1 MIALLANGRFR
12 RLWIAQTLSVFGDWM
27 LVVAVPFFVYRRT
40 GSSTATAIV
49 FAAEAIP
56 QVLVAPFAGVLVDR
70 VNRGLAL
77 VVANLAAA
85 AVILGLLLAE
95 AWDLLPV
102 LYVVVFLQ
110 SCITQ
115 VLVPARNALVPELV
129 AADDLSTANAL
140 DHVSDSVIRLAAPAL
155 GGALLAITGLA
166 APVLID
172 SLTFLLAALVLLP
185 LRHTSK
191 EREDAVATRRVV
203 TELGEGFRLTIRDPA
218 ARVVGVTFFAAMFGQ
233 GLLNVAFVAV
243 VASFG
248 GPAAYGTVIAAQ
260 GVGAL
265 AGALVAPRLVRRL
278 GTQRTIVAAFVMA
291 ALLVGCYG
299 VVRSLAWAVVLSL
312 LVGVAAV
319 QILIAGQT
327 LLQTDIDIRF
337 LGRVSGALSSSM
349 AIALL
354 AGLGAAA
361 AAAPVV
367 GPRAL
372 LGVAA
377 GSLAVAAVATALMR
391 TSRSVLETPVSHI
404 S

>member
-1 MIALLANGRFR
+1 MIALLANSHFR

-27 LVVAVPFFVYRRT
+27 LVVAVPFFVYRQT
-40 GSSTATAIV
+40 GSTTATAIV
-49 FAAEAIP
+49 FAAEAVP
-56 QVLVAPFAGVLVDR
+56 QVLLSPFAGVLVDR

-77 VVANLAAA
+77 VIANSAAA

-129 AADDLSTANAL
+129 PAADLATANAL
-140 DHVSDSVIRLAAPAL
+140 DEVSDSIIRLAAPAV
-155 GGALLAITGLA
+155 GGALLAVSGLA
-166 APVLID
+166 MPVLID

-185 LRHTSK
+185 LRHRFTES
-191 EREDAVATRRVV
+191 EGAVVARRVV
-203 TELGEGFRLTIRDPA
+203 TDLAEGVRLTLRHPA

-233 GLLNVAFVAV
+233 GVLNVAFVAV

-265 AGALVAPRLVRRL
+265 AGALVAPRVVRRL
-278 GTQRTIVAAFVMA
+278 GTDRTIVAAFVIA
-291 ALLVGCYG
+291 ALLVGCYA
-299 VVRSLAWAVVLSL
+299 VVRSVAWAALFSVF
-312 LVGVAAV
+312 VGVAAV
-319 QILIAGQT
+319 QILVAGQT
-327 LLQTDIDIRF
+327 LLQTEVDIRF
-337 LGRVSGALSSSM
+337 LGRVSGALTSSM
-349 AIALL
+349 AIALVVGL
-354 AGLGAAA
+354 AVAAVT
-361 AAAPVV
+361 APVI

-377 GSLAVAAVATALMR
+377 CSLAFAAAATALLR
-391 TSRSVLETPVSHI
+391 ATRVLEPPVSDI
-404 S
+404 A